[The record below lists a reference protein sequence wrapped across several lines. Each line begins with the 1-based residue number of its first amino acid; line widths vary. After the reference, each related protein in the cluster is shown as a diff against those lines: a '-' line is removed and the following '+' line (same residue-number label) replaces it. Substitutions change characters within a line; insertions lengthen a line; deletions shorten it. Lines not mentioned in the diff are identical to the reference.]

1 MLLKVKNVEAENQK
15 LKNKMSKYNLSDLLN
30 EISGTSRVG
39 TLNISAKEL
48 VDKMDDL
55 EARGIEVDRLDNLS
69 ADGKTNIEFHV
80 FPEGRDELDA
90 AFTVYDFKFGFN
102 PMDEEH
108 FMDEHPF
115 SVGGKSQVALKYAQ
129 ELAGAE
135 GGMMEEEKKELP
147 DAIKKAEQ
155 AQIEKDAKKAKG
167 MMKEDDI
174 DPYYDLRRIK
184 QEVRNQ
190 IDSFEKGIIDGDDL
204 VNALEEIIFGRTA
217 PGMMNESV
225 PAVEKMET
233 MKREIRLQLDSF
245 DKGIIDGDD
254 LANAMEEIVF
264 GMRAPGMM
272 EEEDAIEDE
281 PVTEAPGSTVT
292 LSQDDMDKLHKDGEV
307 KVGDHTLSYKMEE
320 SVDEAMSGPVKF
332 LKSKGIDDDVISDFM
347 KMHSKDIVGASEDEI
362 MDEFE
367 NFRSVNYDYIDEN
380 LQNYFA
386 RFLKD
391 YQ

>member
-1 MLLKVKNVEAENQK
+1 MLLKEKNVEAENQK

-39 TLNISAKEL
+39 TLNVSAKEL

-190 IDSFEKGIIDGDDL
+190 
-204 VNALEEIIFGRTA
+204 
-217 PGMMNESV
+217 
-225 PAVEKMET
+225 
-233 MKREIRLQLDSF
+233 LDSF

-362 MDEFE
+362 LDEFE

-380 LQNYFA
+380 LQNHFA

>member
-1 MLLKVKNVEAENQK
+1 
-15 LKNKMSKYNLSDLLN
+15 MSKYNLSDLLN

-39 TLNISAKEL
+39 TLNVSAKEL

-190 IDSFEKGIIDGDDL
+190 
-204 VNALEEIIFGRTA
+204 
-217 PGMMNESV
+217 
-225 PAVEKMET
+225 
-233 MKREIRLQLDSF
+233 LDSF

-254 LANAMEEIVF
+254 LANALEEIIF
-264 GMRAPGMM
+264 GRRAPGMM

-281 PVTEAPGSTVT
+281 PVTEE
-292 LSQDDMDKLHKDGEV
+292 KF
-307 KVGDHTLSYKMEE
+307 
-320 SVDEAMSGPVKF
+320 GPVKF
-332 LKSKGIDDDVISDFM
+332 LKSKGISDEMISDFM
-347 KMHSKDIVGASEDEI
+347 KMHSKDIIGASEDEI
-362 MDEFE
+362 LDEFE

-380 LQNYFA
+380 LQNHFG

>member
-55 EARGIEVDRLDNLS
+55 EARGIEVDRLDGLS
-69 ADGKTNIEFHV
+69 PDGKTNIEFHV
-80 FPEGRDELDA
+80 FPEGKDELDA
-90 AFTVYDFKFGFN
+90 AFTVYDFKFGFD

-108 FMDEHPF
+108 FMTEYPF
-115 SVGGKSQVALKYAQ
+115 SVGGKGGSALKYAK
-129 ELAGAE
+129 ELVGAE
-135 GGMMEEEKKELP
+135 SFRMEENKEEMKEEKKELP

-190 IDSFEKGIIDGDDL
+190 
-204 VNALEEIIFGRTA
+204 
-217 PGMMNESV
+217 
-225 PAVEKMET
+225 
-233 MKREIRLQLDSF
+233 LDSF

-254 LANAMEEIVF
+254 LANALEEIIF
-264 GMRAPGMM
+264 GRRAPGMM

-281 PVTEAPGSTVT
+281 PVTEE
-292 LSQDDMDKLHKDGEV
+292 MF
-307 KVGDHTLSYKMEE
+307 
-320 SVDEAMSGPVKF
+320 GPVKF
-332 LKSKGIDDDVISDFM
+332 LKSKGISDEMISDFM
-347 KMHSKDIVGASEDEI
+347 KMHSKDIIGASEDEI
-362 MDEFE
+362 LDEFE

-380 LQNYFA
+380 LQNHFA

>member
-1 MLLKVKNVEAENQK
+1 
-15 LKNKMSKYNLSDLLN
+15 MSKYNLLDLLK
-30 EISGTSRVG
+30 EIDGTSKMG
-39 TLNISAKEL
+39 TLEISAKEL
-48 VDKMDDL
+48 VDKMEDL
-55 EARGIEVDRLDNLS
+55 EARGIEVDRFDGLS

-90 AFTVYDFKFGFN
+90 AFTVYDFKFGFD
-102 PMDEEH
+102 PMDEDH
-108 FMDEHPF
+108 FMEIHPF
-115 SVGGKSQVALKYAQ
+115 SVGGKGGTARKYAQ
-129 ELAGAE
+129 ELLEAE
-135 GGMMEEEKKELP
+135 DKKELP

-167 MMKEDDI
+167 MMD
-174 DPYYDLRRIK
+174 
-184 QEVRNQ
+184 
-190 IDSFEKGIIDGDDL
+190 
-204 VNALEEIIFGRTA
+204 
-217 PGMMNESV
+217 ESV

-264 GMRAPGMM
+264 GRRAPGMM

-281 PVTEAPGSTVT
+281 PVTE
-292 LSQDDMDKLHKDGEV
+292 DIF
-307 KVGDHTLSYKMEE
+307 
-320 SVDEAMSGPVKF
+320 GPVKF
-332 LKSKGIDDDVISDFM
+332 LKSKGIDDDVIKDFM
-347 KMHSKDIVGASEDEI
+347 KVHAKDVVGASEDEI

-380 LQNYFA
+380 LQEHFG

>member
-1 MLLKVKNVEAENQK
+1 
-15 LKNKMSKYNLSDLLN
+15 MSKYNLSDLLN
-30 EISGTSRVG
+30 EISGTSKVG

-55 EARGIEVDRLDNLS
+55 EARGIEVDRFDGLS
-69 ADGKTNIEFHV
+69 PDGKTNIEFHV
-80 FPEGRDELDA
+80 FPEGKDELDA
-90 AFTVYDFKFGFN
+90 AFTVYDFKFGFD

-108 FMDEHPF
+108 FMTEYPF
-115 SVGGKSQVALKYAQ
+115 SVGGRGGTALKYAK

-135 GGMMEEEKKELP
+135 SFRMEEEDKKELP

-184 QEVRNQ
+184 QEVRQQ
-190 IDSFEKGIIDGDDL
+190 INSFDKGIIDGDDL

-233 MKREIRLQLDSF
+233 MKKEIRLQLDSF

-264 GMRAPGMM
+264 GMRAPGMREDEDPDDELPAIDRMYNSDAFVKAQQDAM
-272 EEEDAIEDE
+272 EEETVKEDV
-281 PVTEAPGSTVT
+281 PLNAV
-292 LSQDDMDKLHKDGEV
+292 L
-307 KVGDHTLSYKMEE
+307 
-320 SVDEAMSGPVKF
+320 GPFSF
-332 LKSKGIDDDVISDFM
+332 LKKKGIDEKVILDFLKIHAKDV
-347 KMHSKDIVGASEDEI
+347 VGASEDEI

-380 LQNYFA
+380 LQNHFA